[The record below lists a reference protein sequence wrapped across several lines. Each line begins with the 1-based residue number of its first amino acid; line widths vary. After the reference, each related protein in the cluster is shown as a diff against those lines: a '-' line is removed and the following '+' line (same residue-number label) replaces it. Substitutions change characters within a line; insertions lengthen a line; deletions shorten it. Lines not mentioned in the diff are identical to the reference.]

1 MTTYGLS
8 QHPGAATFLQR
19 AYDVS
24 FVANEEGMPLYRDSH
39 GKLFWGGWGSFYTVC
54 ETAKVVGKA
63 DAIGRGRGIVEGC
76 FSLPTD
82 MFHARHVHPMLVIPR
97 GTRAESRMDLY
108 DGKTRNQTR
117 RAREAA
123 LSLELLRGTI
133 PAGWHDLYLE
143 TRGRLGSK
151 PHGHE
156 YFTALEECFGDS
168 LRCVVARDGEK
179 IVGSTVYIVH
189 GEYVHLLENV
199 SDPSYWPQR
208 VNNLVY
214 DEMIR
219 LAIAE
224 GARVIDFGL
233 TGAHDKS
240 HLDFK
245 KGFGGVERYI
255 VSRTFGSPVQRA
267 FAFVQRAMRALRRR
281 IIT

>member
-8 QHPGAATFLQR
+8 RHPGAATFLQR
-19 AYDVS
+19 AFGVT
-24 FVANEEGMPLYRDSH
+24 FVAEEEGMPLYRDSR
-39 GKLFWGGWGSFYTVC
+39 GKLFWGGWGSFYTVGDSAAIVQRA
-54 ETAKVVGKA
+54 EI
-63 DAIGRGRGIVEGC
+63 IGRRHGVVEGC
-76 FSLPTD
+76 FSLPQD
-82 MFHARHVHPMLVIPR
+82 RFRARHLHPVLAVPPGM
-97 GTRAESRMDLY
+97 RAESRMDLY

-117 RAREAA
+117 RAREA
-123 LSLELLRGTI
+123 SFTLEVLRGSI

-151 PHGHE
+151 PHGLE
-156 YFTALEECFGDS
+156 YFKTLEACFGDT

-189 GEYVHLLENV
+189 SEYVHLLENV
-199 SDPSYWPQR
+199 SDPSRWPQR

-219 LAIAE
+219 LAITE

-245 KGFGGVERYI
+245 KGFGGVEHYI
-255 VSRTFGSPVQRA
+255 VSRTFGSPAHRALALVQR
-267 FAFVQRAMRALRRR
+267 VVRALLRR